1 MEFALP
7 LAGPVIRMMAWLVDF
22 LVLLGALIAISFL
35 AQAFQ
40 FVSAEMANA
49 LNLLGLFLVPTAYGF
64 LFEWY
69 GRGRTLGKRVFG
81 LRVVDARGLKLTFG
95 QVVLRN
101 LLRAVD
107 FLPAGYFIGGVASV
121 LSPRCQ
127 RLGDLA
133 AGTVVIRQRPGV
145 EPDLR
150 QLLAGKFNS
159 LRTQPHLVA
168 RLRQRLGATEAS
180 LALQALLRRD
190 ELDPAARLDL
200 YRELADRFRSEVE
213 FPADVIDGLSDEQYV
228 RNVVDVLYRTKMEP
242 GAAPAFAGAGGGA
255 A

>member
-1 MEFALP
+1 MDTLRIRTPEGVEFALP
-7 LAGPVIRMMAWLVDF
+7 LAGPVVRLMAWLVDF
-22 LVLLGALIAISFL
+22 LVLLAAVVVVTFGAELFRLISPEL
-35 AQAFQ
+35 AT
-40 FVSAEMANA
+40 SI
-49 LNLLGLFLVPTAYGF
+49 NLLSLFLLPTAYGF

-69 GRGRTLGKRVFG
+69 GRGRTLGKRLFG

-107 FLPAGYFIGGVASV
+107 FLPAFYFVGGITSV

-127 RLGDLA
+127 RLGDIA
-133 AGTVVIRQRPGV
+133 AGTVVVRQRPGA

-159 LRTQPHLVA
+159 LRTQPHLAA
-168 RLRQRLGATEAS
+168 RLRQRLGAAEAS

-190 ELDPAARLDL
+190 ELEPNARLEL
-200 YRELADRFRSEVE
+200 YRDLADRFRAEVA
-213 FPADVIDGLSDEQYV
+213 FPPEIVDGLSDEHYI
-228 RNVVDVLYRTKMEP
+228 RNVVDILYHTKRE
-242 GAAPAFAGAGGGA
+242 ATA
-255 A
+255 